1 MTENELHEQMDAL
14 DGYRVVVVDNR
25 PVSMAVYGEIFAKG
39 RAASK
44 AFPQIPEAQLL
55 YEARADNDREFGG
68 AQRSQHFADAVFRF
82 FNTGGTNDEFV
93 EILKRMRPLL
103 VGPMVL
109 PDGYYLLESY
119 LNTDNAFEHV
129 FVSNEQDE
137 AVVWVEGQFWDMV
150 PWEEIRRRLDENGRI
165 ESLTA
170 FERLAAKRE
179 ENQADLR
186 QLPDRQDTDG
196 AEPAE

>member
-1 MTENELHEQMDAL
+1 MTESELHANMDAL

-25 PVSMAVYGEIFAKG
+25 PVSVAVYGEIFAKG
-39 RAASK
+39 RAASR

-55 YEARADNDREFGG
+55 FEARADDDREFGG
-68 AQRSQHFADAVFRF
+68 AQRAQHFADAVFRF

-93 EILKRMRPLL
+93 EILKRMKPLL
-103 VGPMVL
+103 VGPMIL

-129 FVSNEQDE
+129 FISDTQDE

-150 PWEEIRRRLDENGRI
+150 PWAEIGRRLDENGRI
-165 ESLTA
+165 ESLTF
-170 FERLAAKRE
+170 FERLTAKRQE
-179 ENQADLR
+179 AQADLG
-186 QLPDRQDTDG
+186 QLPDRPDTG
-196 AEPAE
+196 GTGPA